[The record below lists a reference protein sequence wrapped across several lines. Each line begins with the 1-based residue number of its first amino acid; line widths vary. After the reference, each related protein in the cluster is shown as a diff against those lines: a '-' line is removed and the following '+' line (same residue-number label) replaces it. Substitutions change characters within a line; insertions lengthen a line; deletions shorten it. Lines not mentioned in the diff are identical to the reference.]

1 MKKRLFALLLALGM
15 LTTMLSGCGNQTTSA
30 PSSEKAA
37 PASVPEAEAPSEAP
51 ASAKEAPSTAEE
63 SVLEDTHEF
72 AEGAGVFPIADG
84 DETITIFDGWFP
96 FFAAILAWRSY
107 ADTLFFQE
115 MENAPVSRQ
124 NSSWRTPKPQGKVQ
138 SDDCRRR
145 LLRSHARR

>member
-15 LTTMLSGCGNQTTSA
+15 LTTMLSGCGNQTASA

-72 AEGAGVFPIADG
+72 AGRRGIPH
-84 DETITIFDGWFP
+84 
-96 FFAAILAWRSY
+96 
-107 ADTLFFQE
+107 
-115 MENAPVSRQ
+115 
-124 NSSWRTPKPQGKVQ
+124 
-138 SDDCRRR
+138 CRRR
-145 LLRSHARR
+145 